1 MFMAWNTPSP
11 PTPPGDWQEY
21 SAGMDYRGWTLDCGK
36 LFHVHI
42 TAKGGSFYTDFNA
55 GALPVV
61 KNLQVAQQAAEREI
75 VRRVREMLPAYRA
88 VFARLERRAD
98 NGKVTVL
105 RPKD

>member
-1 MFMAWNTPSP
+1 MAWNTPDP
-11 PTPPGDWQEY
+11 PKPPGELHEY

-36 LFHVHI
+36 LF
-42 TAKGGSFYTDFNA
+42 A

-61 KNLQVAQQAAEREI
+61 KNLHAAQLAAEREI

-98 NGKVTVL
+98 NGKVTQL